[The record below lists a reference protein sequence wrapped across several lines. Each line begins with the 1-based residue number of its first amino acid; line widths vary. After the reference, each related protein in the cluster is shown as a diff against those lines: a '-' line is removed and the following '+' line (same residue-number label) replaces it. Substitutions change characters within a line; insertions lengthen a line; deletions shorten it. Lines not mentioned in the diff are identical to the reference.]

1 MADIKKL
8 TNGKSMGKL
17 GDYEFFMNKND
28 YKKISH
34 SITATFG
41 SFKPIKGQEVISNS
55 GGYDRKISLN
65 GVLVLEP
72 LDSLKTLEDDLIAR
86 EPLRFTTLTDDI
98 EVLITSLN
106 IVQEHFIDDGRYTVQ
121 TYNLSLKEVY
131 NELQ

>member
-1 MADIKKL
+1 MVDIGKL

-17 GDYEFFMNKND
+17 GDYEFYMHKND

-34 SITATFG
+34 NFTATFG
-41 SFKPIKGQEVISNS
+41 SFKPIKGQEIKTDS
-55 GGYDRKISLN
+55 GGYSRKISLN

-72 LDSLKTLEDDLIAR
+72 LDSLKSLEADFKAR

-106 IVQEHFIDDGRYTVQ
+106 IVQEHFVDDGRFTVQ
-121 TYNLSLKEVY
+121 TYNLSLEEVY
-131 NELQ
+131 DELQ

>member
-1 MADIKKL
+1 MADIEKL

-34 SITATFG
+34 SFTATFG
-41 SFKPIKGQEVISNS
+41 SFKPIKGQEVISDS

-72 LDSLKTLEDDLIAR
+72 LDSLKSLEADFR
-86 EPLRFTTLTDDI
+86 TRRPLRFTTLTDDI
-98 EVLITSLN
+98 EVLIMSLN

-121 TYNLSLKEVY
+121 TYNLSLEEVY